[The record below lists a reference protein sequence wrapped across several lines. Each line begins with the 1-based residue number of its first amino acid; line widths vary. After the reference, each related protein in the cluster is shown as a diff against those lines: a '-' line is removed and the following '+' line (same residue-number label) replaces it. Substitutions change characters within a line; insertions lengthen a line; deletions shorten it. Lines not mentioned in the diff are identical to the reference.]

1 MQSITPESTDQPTN
15 SGINSQIET
24 SVRYV
29 DPNPVERWSREAVAA
44 LFNLPFMDLVFQA
57 QQIHREQFTPNKVQL
72 SSLLSIKT
80 GACPEDCAYCP
91 QSGHYDTGLEKEKLL
106 PIPEILEA
114 AQAAKEKGASRFCMG
129 AAWRSPQDKDL
140 PKIEATVKAVKELG
154 LETCATL
161 GMLSSEHA
169 QRLADSGLDYYNHNL
184 DTSAEY
190 YSQIITTRTYQD
202 RLDTLQ
208 NVRDAG
214 MNVCCGGIVGMGEE
228 QADRVGLL
236 TTLANLPEPPESVP
250 INNLV
255 QVEGTPLEGIEA
267 LDNFDFIRTIAVARI
282 IMPKSY
288 VRLSA
293 GREEMNDEMQTLCFM
308 AGANSIFYGDELLTT
323 ENPSADRDQALFGR
337 LGMTTE

>member
-1 MQSITPESTDQPTN
+1 MSSASADLSTHQPKQN
-15 SGINSQIET
+15 A
-24 SVRYV
+24 VRQ
-29 DPNPVERWSREAVAA
+29 VEANVGSRWSREQVRE
-44 LFNLPFMDLVFQA
+44 LFELPFMDLLFQA
-57 QQIHREQFTPNKVQL
+57 QQVHRENFQANTVQL

-91 QSGHYDTGLEKEKLL
+91 QSGHHNTGLEKEKLL

-114 AQAAKEKGASRFCMG
+114 AKAAKDKGASRFCMG
-129 AAWRSPQDKDL
+129 AAWRSPSDRDL
-140 PKIEATVKAVKELG
+140 PQVEATVKAVKELG

-161 GMLSSEHA
+161 GMLTGEQA
-169 QRLADSGLDYYNHNL
+169 KRLAEAGLDYYNHNL
-184 DTSAEY
+184 DTSAEFY
-190 YSQIITTRTYQD
+190 NHIITTRTYQD

-208 NVRDAG
+208 HVRDAG
-214 MNVCCGGIVGMGEE
+214 MNVCCGGIVGMGEDE
-228 QADRVGLL
+228 NDRIGLL

-255 QVEGTPLEGIEA
+255 QVAGTPLEGVEK

-293 GREEMNDEMQTLCFM
+293 GREEMNDEMQALCFM

-323 ENPSADRDQALFGR
+323 ENPSADHDQALFKR
-337 LGMTTE
+337 LKVTTE

>member
-1 MQSITPESTDQPTN
+1 MSSVSADLSTHQPKQSA
-15 SGINSQIET
+15 INQ
-24 SVRYV
+24 
-29 DPNPVERWSREAVAA
+29 VEVNVGNRWSREQVRE
-44 LFNLPFMDLVFQA
+44 LFELPFMDLLFQA
-57 QQIHREQFTPNKVQL
+57 QQVHRENFQANTVQL

-91 QSGHYDTGLEKEKLL
+91 QSGHHNTGLEKEKLL

-114 AQAAKEKGASRFCMG
+114 ARAAKDKGASRFCMG
-129 AAWRSPQDKDL
+129 AAWRSPSDRDL
-140 PKIEATVKAVKELG
+140 PQVEATVKAVKELG

-161 GMLSSEHA
+161 GMLTADQAE
-169 QRLADSGLDYYNHNL
+169 RLAKAGLDYYNHNL
-184 DTSAEY
+184 DTSAEFY
-190 YSQIITTRTYQD
+190 NHIITTRTYQD

-208 NVRDAG
+208 HVRDAG
-214 MNVCCGGIVGMGEE
+214 MNVCCGGIVGMGEDE
-228 QADRVGLL
+228 NDRVGLL
-236 TTLANLPEPPESVP
+236 TTLANLQEPPESVP

-255 QVEGTPLEGIEA
+255 QVAGTPLEGMEK

-293 GREEMNDEMQTLCFM
+293 GREEMNDEMQALCFI

-323 ENPSADRDQALFGR
+323 ENPSVYHDQTLFKR
-337 LGMTTE
+337 LKVTTE

>member
-1 MQSITPESTDQPTN
+1 MSSASADLSTHQPKQN
-15 SGINSQIET
+15 A
-24 SVRYV
+24 VRQ
-29 DPNPVERWSREAVAA
+29 VEANVGSRWSREQVRE
-44 LFNLPFMDLVFQA
+44 LFELPFMDLLFQA
-57 QQIHREQFTPNKVQL
+57 QQVHRENFQANTVQL

-91 QSGHYDTGLEKEKLL
+91 QSGHHNTGLEKEKLL

-114 AQAAKEKGASRFCMG
+114 AKAAKDNGASRFCMG
-129 AAWRSPQDKDL
+129 APWRSPSDRDL
-140 PKIEATVKAVKELG
+140 PQVEATVKAVKELG

-161 GMLSSEHA
+161 GMLTGEQA
-169 QRLADSGLDYYNHNL
+169 KRLAEAGLDYYNHNL
-184 DTSAEY
+184 DTSAEFY
-190 YSQIITTRTYQD
+190 NHIITTRTYQD

-208 NVRDAG
+208 HVRDAG
-214 MNVCCGGIVGMGEE
+214 MNVCCGGIVGMGEDE
-228 QADRVGLL
+228 NDRIGLL

-255 QVEGTPLEGIEA
+255 QVAGTPLEGVEK

-293 GREEMNDEMQTLCFM
+293 GREEMNDEMQALCFM

-323 ENPSADRDQALFGR
+323 ENPSADHDQALFKR
-337 LGMTTE
+337 LKVTTE

>member
-1 MQSITPESTDQPTN
+1 MSSASADLSTHQPKQN
-15 SGINSQIET
+15 A
-24 SVRYV
+24 VR
-29 DPNPVERWSREAVAA
+29 PVEANVGSRWSREQVRE
-44 LFNLPFMDLVFQA
+44 LFELPFMDLLFQA
-57 QQIHREQFTPNKVQL
+57 QQVHRENFQANTVQL

-91 QSGHYDTGLEKEKLL
+91 QSGHHNTGLEKEKLL

-114 AQAAKEKGASRFCMG
+114 AKAAKDKGASRFCMG
-129 AAWRSPQDKDL
+129 AAWRSPSDRDL
-140 PKIEATVKAVKELG
+140 PQVEATVKAVKELG

-161 GMLSSEHA
+161 GMLTGEQA
-169 QRLADSGLDYYNHNL
+169 KRLAEAGLDYYNHNL
-184 DTSAEY
+184 DTSAEFY
-190 YSQIITTRTYQD
+190 NHIITTRTYQD

-208 NVRDAG
+208 HVRDAG
-214 MNVCCGGIVGMGEE
+214 MNVCCGGIVGMGEDE
-228 QADRVGLL
+228 NDRIGLL

-255 QVEGTPLEGIEA
+255 QVAGTPLEGVEK

-293 GREEMNDEMQTLCFM
+293 GREEMNDEMQALCFM

-323 ENPSADRDQALFGR
+323 ENPSADHDQALFKR
-337 LGMTTE
+337 LKVTTE